1 MTVRVEKSENSG
13 LEFFVSI
20 PGCAIYNVLIKD
32 PGKWREEARGDS
44 IEDAVSSYF
53 RHAQFASFIT
63 KQE

>member
-1 MTVRVEKSENSG
+1 MTVRVEKSENSE

-32 PGKWREEARGDS
+32 PEKWREEARGDTVEGA
-44 IEDAVSSYF
+44 INSYF